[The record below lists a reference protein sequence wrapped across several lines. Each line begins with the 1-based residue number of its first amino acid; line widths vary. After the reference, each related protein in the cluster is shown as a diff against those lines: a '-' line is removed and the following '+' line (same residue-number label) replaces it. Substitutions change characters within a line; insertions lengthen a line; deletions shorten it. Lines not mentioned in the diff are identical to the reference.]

1 MKANRTCKGAVR
13 SFRSLKPFEPMNV
26 PPVTYELGTQQ
37 GQAVIF
43 IRFDYNA
50 QLIERVKKL
59 IGVRWSPD
67 QKAWYVRDTVSFRE
81 KFGLPPK
88 PVVGKS
94 ALLHLRPVNQAAL
107 LRLVETLQ
115 LKSYSP
121 NTINS
126 YRNGFATQFCHP
138 SPGGR
143 HRHPFHT
150 GIARSQ

>member
-1 MKANRTCKGAVR
+1 MRYIHASA
-13 SFRSLKPFEPMNV
+13 
-26 PPVTYELGTQQ
+26 LG
-37 GQAVIF
+37 
-43 IRFDYNA
+43 
-50 QLIERVKKL
+50 
-59 IGVRWSPD
+59 WSPD
-67 QKAWYVRDTVSFRE
+67 QKAWYVRDTGSFRE

-88 PVVGKS
+88 LVVGKS
-94 ALLHLRPVNQAAL
+94 ALLHLRPVNQATL

-126 YRNGFATQFCHP
+126 YRNEFATQFCNP